1 MLLTPCNIPPNAPPP
16 PPPTPP
22 HKVQGTCVLLW
33 PPPQIDCAAPGCTWR
48 RRMSRPALCAASSW
62 LLLCGTT
69 PGSEAES
76 GIGQGSHYRQAATV
90 TARFCMVIYCMWWTL
105 CDIQKNSV
113 NVDFIS
119 FWNNAKPFCHPPP
132 SLSFCCAN
140 CENGTDS
147 VKKAVSNSKVH
158 FNSIICTPFIL
169 VCSHPKPILHST
181 AEDKDIPA
189 KTCSSSAEHLLWT
202 LQIFFFL
209 PGLPNHNLTL
219 LSNFLLT

>member
-1 MLLTPCNIPPNAPPP
+1 MRPCYWPPVTSLPMPPP
-16 PPPTPP
+16 PPPIRFKALVSYSGLRLKLT
-22 HKVQGTCVLLW
+22 VLLLDVLGAGVCLA
-33 PPPQIDCAAPGCTWR
+33 Q
-48 RRMSRPALCAASSW
+48 LCA
-62 LLLCGTT
+62 LQVV
-69 PGSEAES
+69 GSCCAEPL
-76 GIGQGSHYRQAATV
+76 QDLRQKVELVKGSHYRQAATV

-132 SLSFCCAN
+132 SLLFCCAN

-202 LQIFFFL
+202 LQIFFSSS
-209 PGLPNHNLTL
+209 GST
-219 LSNFLLT
+219 